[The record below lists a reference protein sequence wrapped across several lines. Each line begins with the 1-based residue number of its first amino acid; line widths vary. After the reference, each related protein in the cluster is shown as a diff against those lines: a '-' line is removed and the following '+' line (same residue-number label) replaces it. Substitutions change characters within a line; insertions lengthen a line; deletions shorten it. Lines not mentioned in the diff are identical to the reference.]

1 MADSKPK
8 ISLIIPTVGRCET
21 LRSTLQTAVEQDY
34 SHFEIIVS
42 DNSQG
47 DEVKDL
53 LRDSRF
59 SRVTC
64 VTPSDRLSMVDNW
77 EFALSFVESG
87 FVIVVGDDDALVTNS
102 LSYLASAISSS
113 SADVVQWPINTYIW
127 PMLSDMSYVLPAKRL
142 AYENLQVTRIREHLF
157 EGLKLGVCN
166 NWRLPH
172 LYHSAVNME
181 LLNRI
186 RQQTGK
192 YFYSTCPDV
201 YMSYMLPFM
210 AEKPIY
216 IDTPISVVGHSLRSN
231 TAGAVFGKNSNAI
244 DEFIEEN
251 RDVESDCNYLRSLP
265 TLQKNVLDVYF
276 KARKY
281 WPDEYRK
288 QEMDM
293 PAAYAF
299 LSAISTRPTVWT
311 MLTKLFQSSEV
322 SAKFFLKYA
331 IFRSAFGVYQL
342 KKVFREKHYKGAFN
356 NIYDYVKSIEKA

>member
-1 MADSKPK
+1 
-8 ISLIIPTVGRCET
+8 
-21 LRSTLQTAVEQDY
+21 
-34 SHFEIIVS
+34 
-42 DNSQG
+42 
-47 DEVKDL
+47 
-53 LRDSRF
+53 
-59 SRVTC
+59 
-64 VTPSDRLSMVDNW
+64 MVDNW

-102 LSYLASAISSS
+102 LSFLASAISTS
-113 SADVVQWPINTYIW
+113 SADVVQWPTYTYIW
-127 PMLSDMSYVLPAKRL
+127 PMLNDMSYVIPAKHL
-142 AYENLQVTRIREHLF
+142 AYENLQVTKIREHLF

-181 LLNRI
+181 LLKRI

-216 IDTPISVVGHSLRSN
+216 IHTPISVVGHSLQSN
-231 TAGAVFGKNSNAI
+231 TAGAVFRKDSSAI

-251 RDVESDCNYLRSLP
+251 RDVESDCDHLTSLP
-265 TLQKNVLDVYF
+265 SLQKVVLDVYF

-281 WPDEYRK
+281 WPDEGTK
-288 QEMDM
+288 QEMNI

-299 LSAISTRPTVWT
+299 LSSISGCPTVWT
-311 MLTKLFQSSEV
+311 MIAKLFQSSEV
-322 SAKFFLKYA
+322 NAKFFLEYA
-331 IFRSAFGVYQL
+331 IFRSAFAVYQL
-342 KKVFREKHYKGAFN
+342 KKAFRKKHNVGVFN
-356 NIYDYVKSIEKA
+356 NIYDYVKSIEKP